1 MTVRGWLTKVLDLCD
16 EGAKLDL
23 DVRLFSYPRRIRE
36 RSAPEVRNSSKGH
49 EYIIAAAP

>member
-23 DVRLFSYPRRIRE
+23 DVRLFSYPRRIRVFYCE
-36 RSAPEVRNSSKGH
+36 RCQHAETIKKEPSA
-49 EYIIAAAP
+49 A